1 MAVFGILEE
10 MLFPQQGYD
19 MLHILNFK
27 LVGVWILSF
36 SILFVIGYFMARSVL
51 KPVSN
56 IVKQVENITASN
68 LSERVEVENN
78 KDEIGELATTFN
90 KTLDRL
96 EESFNAQKMFV
107 SNVAHELRTPMSALI
122 AELELSL
129 HKVRSNEDYR
139 NVVENALSDARNIE
153 KLSNGL
159 MDLAKASYDID
170 RIKMSSVRIDEV
182 LLDASTMIMK
192 ANPSFKVELFFED
205 DTDDDN
211 LITTYGNEYLLRTAF
226 VNMMENNCKFS
237 DNHSSKVNITF
248 TMKEIVI
255 TFSDN
260 GTGISES
267 DIKQI
272 FKPFFRGSNSKSV
285 KGNGI
290 GMTLVEKIISIHS
303 GTIIIN
309 SAVNHGTDFIIS
321 LKHMS

>member
-211 LITTYGNEYLLRTAF
+211 LITIYGNEYLLRTAF

-237 DNHSSKVNITF
+237 DNHSSKVNITV

-267 DIKQI
+267 DIKQV

>member
-267 DIKQI
+267 DIKQV

>member
-248 TMKEIVI
+248 TMKEIVV

-267 DIKQI
+267 DIKQV

>member
-226 VNMMENNCKFS
+226 ANMMENNCKFS

-267 DIKQI
+267 DIKQV